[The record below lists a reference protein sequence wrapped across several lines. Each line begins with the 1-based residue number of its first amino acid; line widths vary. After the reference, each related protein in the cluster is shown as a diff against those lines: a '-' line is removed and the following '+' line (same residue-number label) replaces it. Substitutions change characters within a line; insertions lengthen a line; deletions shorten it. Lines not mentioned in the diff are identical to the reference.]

1 MGNMLGLNGKVALIT
16 GSGRGIGKAI
26 ALRFAEAGAKVVV
39 NSLSPNGEETASQIR
54 SQDGQAIFV
63 QADVSQSSGVETLF
77 KASQEAFGGVDI
89 LVNNAG
95 ITRDQLTMRLSEED
109 WDSVIQ
115 TNLKSVFLC
124 SKAALRQMLKNRWGR
139 IINLSSIVGLKGN
152 PGQANYAAAKAGILG
167 FSYSLAKEVA
177 SRNITVNSIAPG
189 FIETDMTAALSDE
202 QRQAITARIPM
213 QKLGTVEDIASCALY
228 LAQEDAKYITG
239 QVICLDGGMSII

>member
-63 QADVSQSSGVETLF
+63 QADVSQSSGVEALF

-115 TNLKSVFLC
+115 TNLKSVFC
-124 SKAALRQMLKNRWGR
+124 VPRPPS
-139 IINLSSIVGLKGN
+139 
-152 PGQANYAAAKAGILG
+152 
-167 FSYSLAKEVA
+167 
-177 SRNITVNSIAPG
+177 
-189 FIETDMTAALSDE
+189 
-202 QRQAITARIPM
+202 AR
-213 QKLGTVEDIASCALY
+213 C
-228 LAQEDAKYITG
+228 
-239 QVICLDGGMSII
+239 

>member
-1 MGNMLGLNGKVALIT
+1 MGKMLSLDGKTALIT

-39 NSLSPNGEETASQIR
+39 NSLSPAGEEVAAHICSNG
-54 SQDGQAIFV
+54 GQAVFV
-63 QADVSQSSGVETLF
+63 QADVSQSNGVDALF
-77 KASQEAFGGVDI
+77 KAAQEAFGGVDI

-167 FSYSLAKEVA
+167 FSCSLAKEVA

-189 FIETDMTAALSDE
+189 FIETDMTAALSKE
-202 QRQAITARIPM
+202 QRQAIAERIPM
-213 QKLGTVEDIASCALY
+213 QKLGTVEDVAACALY
-228 LAQEDAKYITG
+228 LAKEDAKYITG
-239 QVICLDGGMSII
+239 QVISLDGGMSII